1 MGIVSGMTGPERRE
15 VDMFRTG
22 AAVAQGRQ
30 QGETALEGSA
40 SRYDRVLR
48 GLRRPALIAGGLSA
62 LINVLML
69 TGSIYMLQ
77 VYDRVLG
84 SGSLSTLQGLFLIVT
99 LAYVFYG
106 FYEFLRARILSRAA
120 IRLNNGLAA
129 EAFRAWLRAGLAD
142 NQNGGHRTDALPMRD
157 LEILRGFIASPMMG
171 TLFDLPWV
179 PFYLLVLFA
188 VHPMLG
194 VLTLVGMAVV
204 IAVAVLTG
212 YLTHNANEA
221 ALMREFHAR
230 GFADAG
236 QHNAEAVVAMGMTD
250 EVVKRWHL
258 MQDASLAVG
267 QKAGDTTEATSSFSK
282 AFRMFLQSAMLTLG
296 AFLVLGHEMSAG
308 MIVAASV
315 ISGRA
320 LAPID
325 QLIGQWKQIGRSRSA
340 HLRLRAFFAAEEA
353 PAEVLGLPAPTGAII
368 AHDLT
373 RFVPNA
379 EPGRERR
386 RQIDRVSF
394 ALEPGTGLG
403 VIGDSASGKSTL
415 ARLLVGV
422 CRADAGEL
430 RFDGATREQW
440 GAELGRHIGY
450 LPQSVTMLPG
460 TVRDNIR
467 RFQTERPAKD
477 VIDAAK
483 MAGVHD
489 MILRLPQGYDT
500 MLGLPDQPLSGGQL
514 QRIGLARAIFGSP
527 PIVVLDEPN
536 SALDEAGEMALRDAI
551 RTLKAGGSTVV
562 LMTHRLAILDEMDK
576 VLMLRQGTVVKY
588 GARDDVLANL
598 APKTMM
604 PMQAPVSPAVSAG
617 ATVAAQETASGRR
630 AVRFLQ
636 GQVGNSDAPPP
647 PAVFFHRD
655 SKARSLPV
663 PLPSVTSAK
672 AAASAAAAAPQRPV
686 LVPVPAAA
694 PAAPVMQASVL
705 PTGTD
710 TGVRAQ
716 TRSAGL
722 ARLAAATAA
731 IAEARAKREKAH
743 K

>member
-1 MGIVSGMTGPERRE
+1 
-15 VDMFRTG
+15 MFRTG
-22 AAVAQGRQ
+22 AAATSKARLHDKGLHDKGLQGKTHPSDDAAHD
-30 QGETALEGSA
+30 GTAN
-40 SRYDRVLR
+40 RYDSVLR

-106 FYEFLRARILSRAA
+106 LYEFLRARVLSRAA

-129 EAFRAWLRAGLAD
+129 AAFRAWLRAGLGDGQAGG
-142 NQNGGHRTDALPMRD
+142 QNGGGRTDALPLRD
-157 LEILRGFIASPMMG
+157 LEILRGFVGSPMMG

-179 PFYLLVLFA
+179 PFYLFVLFA

-194 VLTLVGMAVV
+194 VLTLAGMAIVV
-204 IAVAVLTG
+204 VVAVLNG
-212 YLTHNANEA
+212 YLTQSANEA

-230 GFADAG
+230 SFADAG

-250 EVVKRWHL
+250 EVVTRWQA

-325 QLIGQWKQIGRSRSA
+325 QLIGQWKQIGRARAA
-340 HLRLRAFFAAEEA
+340 HLRLRAFFATSDA
-353 PAEVLGLPAPTGAII
+353 PAEALGLPKPTGKVVAT
-368 AHDLT
+368 DLV

-450 LPQSVTMLPG
+450 LPQTVTMLPG

-467 RFQTERPAKD
+467 RFQADSPAKD
-477 VIDAAK
+477 VIDAARL
-483 MAGVHD
+483 AGVHD

-500 MLGLPDQPLSGGQL
+500 MLGLPGQPLSGGQL
-514 QRIGLARAIFGSP
+514 QRLGLARAVFGMP
-527 PIVVLDEPN
+527 PVVVLDEPN
-536 SALDEAGEMALRDAI
+536 SALDEAGEAALREAI
-551 RTLKAGGSTVV
+551 RGLKAAGSAVV
-562 LMTHRLAILDEMDK
+562 LMTHRRAILDEMDK
-576 VLMLRQGTVVKY
+576 VLMLRQGAVVKY
-588 GARDDVLANL
+588 GARADVLGAASSA
-598 APKTMM
+598 AP
-604 PMQAPVSPAVSAG
+604 PAVVALDAPPVQGPPTPEEAG
-617 ATVAAQETASGRR
+617 AGVLRS
-630 AVRFLQ
+630 VSFLQ
-636 GQVGNSDAPPP
+636 TPADNSDKAPP
-647 PAVFFHRD
+647 PAVFFNRD

-663 PLPSVTSAK
+663 PLPDLKSTGQSGR
-672 AAASAAAAAPQRPV
+672 PQERP
-686 LVPVPAAA
+686 
-694 PAAPVMQASVL
+694 
-705 PTGTD
+705 
-710 TGVRAQ
+710 
-716 TRSAGL
+716 AGL
-722 ARLAAATAA
+722 TRLAAATAA
-731 IAEARAKREKAH
+731 IAEARAKREKTSP
-743 K
+743 

>member
-1 MGIVSGMTGPERRE
+1 
-15 VDMFRTG
+15 MFRTG
-22 AAVAQGRQ
+22 AAAAGK
-30 QGETALEGSA
+30 ALLHDKTRGQDDA
-40 SRYDRVLR
+40 IRDGTVSRYDSVLR
-48 GLRRPALIAGGLSA
+48 GLRGPALIAGGLSA

-69 TGSIYMLQ
+69 TGSVYMLQ

-106 FYEFLRARILSRAA
+106 LYEFLRARVLSRAA
-120 IRLNNGLAA
+120 VRLNNGLSAA
-129 EAFRAWLRAGLAD
+129 AFRAWLTAGL
-142 NQNGGHRTDALPMRD
+142 GGQSAGQGAGQAGGGRADALPLRD
-157 LEILRGFIASPMMG
+157 LEILRGFVGSPMMG

-179 PFYLLVLFA
+179 PFYLLVLYV

-194 VLTLVGMAVV
+194 LLTLAGMAVV
-204 IAVAVLTG
+204 VVVAVLNG
-212 YLTHNANEA
+212 YLTQSSNEA
-221 ALMREFHAR
+221 ALGREFHAR
-230 GFADAG
+230 RFADAG
-236 QHNAEAVVAMGMTD
+236 QHNAETVVAMGMTD

-258 MQDASLAVG
+258 LQDASLAVA
-267 QKAGDTTEATSSFSK
+267 QKAGDTTEATSAFSK
-282 AFRMFLQSAMLTLG
+282 SFRMFLQSAMLTLG

-325 QLIGQWKQIGRSRSA
+325 QLIGQWKQIGRARAA
-340 HLRLRAFFAAEEA
+340 HLRLRAFFATSDA
-353 PAEVLGLPAPTGAII
+353 PAEALGLPRPTGKVVAT
-368 AHDLT
+368 DLV

-394 ALEPGTGLG
+394 ALEPGMGLG

-440 GAELGRHIGY
+440 GAELARHIGY
-450 LPQSVTMLPG
+450 LPQTVTMLPG

-467 RFQTERPAKD
+467 RFQADSLAKD
-477 VIDAAK
+477 VIDAAR

-500 MLGLPDQPLSGGQL
+500 MLGMPDQPLSGGQL
-514 QRIGLARAIFGSP
+514 QRLGLARAVFGTP

-536 SALDEAGEMALRDAI
+536 SALDEAGEMALREAI
-551 RTLKAGGSTVV
+551 RALKAAGSAVV
-562 LMTHRLAILDEMDK
+562 LMTHRRAILDEMDK
-576 VLMLRQGTVVKY
+576 VLMLRQGAVVKY
-588 GARDDVLANL
+588 GARADVLAGL
-598 APKTMM
+598 APAAALPPEAVPVTVSIAE
-604 PMQAPVSPAVSAG
+604 PPVQGPSVQAPPAAAETPEEAAPARRSVS
-617 ATVAAQETASGRR
+617 
-630 AVRFLQ
+630 FLQ
-636 GQVGNSDAPPP
+636 APADNSDKAPP

-655 SKARSLPV
+655 SKARSLPQ
-663 PLPSVTSAK
+663 PLPNALG
-672 AAASAAAAAPQRPV
+672 QR
-686 LVPVPAAA
+686 
-694 PAAPVMQASVL
+694 
-705 PTGTD
+705 
-710 TGVRAQ
+710 
-716 TRSAGL
+716 RSAGL

-731 IAEARAKREKAH
+731 IAEARAKREKTTP
-743 K
+743 

>member
-1 MGIVSGMTGPERRE
+1 
-15 VDMFRTG
+15 MFRTG
-22 AAVAQGRQ
+22 AAAAGK
-30 QGETALEGSA
+30 ALLHDKTSSQDDAIRDGTA
-40 SRYDRVLR
+40 SRYDSVLR
-48 GLRRPALIAGGLSA
+48 GLRGPALIAGGLSA

-69 TGSIYMLQ
+69 TGSVYMLQ

-106 FYEFLRARILSRAA
+106 LYEFLRARVLSRAA
-120 IRLNNGLAA
+120 VRLNNGLSAA
-129 EAFRAWLRAGLAD
+129 AFRAWLTAGL
-142 NQNGGHRTDALPMRD
+142 GGARGAGQGAGQAGGGRADALPLRD
-157 LEILRGFIASPMMG
+157 LEILRGFVGSPMMG

-179 PFYLLVLFA
+179 PFYLLVLYV

-194 VLTLVGMAVV
+194 LLTLAGMAVV
-204 IAVAVLTG
+204 VVVAVLNG
-212 YLTHNANEA
+212 YLTQSSNEA
-221 ALMREFHAR
+221 ALGREFHAR
-230 GFADAG
+230 RFADAG
-236 QHNAEAVVAMGMTD
+236 QHNAETVVAMGMTD

-258 MQDASLAVG
+258 LHDASLAVA
-267 QKAGDTTEATSSFSK
+267 QKAGDTTEATSAFSK
-282 AFRMFLQSAMLTLG
+282 SFRMFLQSAMLTLG

-325 QLIGQWKQIGRSRSA
+325 QLIGQWKQIGRARAA
-340 HLRLRAFFAAEEA
+340 HLRLRAFFATSDA
-353 PAEVLGLPAPTGAII
+353 PAEALGLPRPTGKVVAT
-368 AHDLT
+368 DLV

-394 ALEPGTGLG
+394 ALEPGMGLG

-440 GAELGRHIGY
+440 GAELARHIGY
-450 LPQSVTMLPG
+450 LPQTVTMLPG

-467 RFQTERPAKD
+467 RFQADSPAKD
-477 VIDAAK
+477 VIDAAR

-500 MLGLPDQPLSGGQL
+500 MLGMPDQPLSGGQL
-514 QRIGLARAIFGSP
+514 QRLGLARAVFGTP

-536 SALDEAGEMALRDAI
+536 SALDEAGEMALREAI
-551 RTLKAGGSTVV
+551 RALKAAGSAVV
-562 LMTHRLAILDEMDK
+562 LMTHRRAILDEMDK
-576 VLMLRQGTVVKY
+576 VLMLRQGAVVKY
-588 GARDDVLANL
+588 GARADVLAGL
-598 APKTMM
+598 APAAAL
-604 PMQAPVSPAVSAG
+604 PPEAGPEAVRVRLAIAEPPVQEPSVQAPPAAAETPEEAAPARRSVS
-617 ATVAAQETASGRR
+617 
-630 AVRFLQ
+630 FLQ
-636 GQVGNSDAPPP
+636 APPDNSDKAPP

-655 SKARSLPV
+655 SKARSLPQ
-663 PLPSVTSAK
+663 PLPN
-672 AAASAAAAAPQRPV
+672 APGQR
-686 LVPVPAAA
+686 
-694 PAAPVMQASVL
+694 
-705 PTGTD
+705 
-710 TGVRAQ
+710 
-716 TRSAGL
+716 RSAGL

-731 IAEARAKREKAH
+731 IAEARAKREKTTP
-743 K
+743 